1 MIQIPLQVDPEILL
15 SLNKSPK
22 EFGEELKLWAAIGFY
37 EHGKLSLA
45 KAANVAGYHRLDFEK
60 ILAKLNIPI
69 SLLEIDDIL
78 NDLTLFEIDGVVVT
92 PEYAKATYHKRL
104 EAMNNGQA
112 ISIDELKNEA
122 ERW

>member
-1 MIQIPLQVDPEILL
+1 MIQLTLQVDPEILL

-45 KAANVAGYHRLDFEK
+45 KAADVAGYHRLDFEK

-69 SLLEIDDIL
+69 SLLGIDDVL
-78 NDLTLFEIDGVVVT
+78 ADLALLDKVGEKTI
-92 PEYAKATYHKRL
+92 
-104 EAMNNGQA
+104 
-112 ISIDELKNEA
+112 
-122 ERW
+122 

>member
-45 KAANVAGYHRLDFEK
+45 KAADIAGYHRLDFEK
-60 ILAKLNIPI
+60 ILGRLNIPI
-69 SLLEIDDIL
+69 SLLEMEDIMA
-78 NDLTLFEIDGVVVT
+78 DLAL
-92 PEYAKATYHKRL
+92 L
-104 EAMNNGQA
+104 EK
-112 ISIDELKNEA
+112 L
-122 ERW
+122 